1 MMAFFYG
8 EIGLFFG
15 YSVLQYILMKKSI
28 RFQYRA
34 QDQQKAQKA
43 KPAYDMKEICQM
55 DVQFICI
62 LGTGLCLYPARLNQA
77 GRQKIRPK

>member
-1 MMAFFYG
+1 MMAFFNG
-8 EIGLFFG
+8 GIGLLFR
-15 YSVLQYILMKKSI
+15 YRVLQYILMKKGI

-62 LGTGLCLYPARLNQA
+62 SGTGFCLYPARLNPA
-77 GRQKIRPK
+77 DR